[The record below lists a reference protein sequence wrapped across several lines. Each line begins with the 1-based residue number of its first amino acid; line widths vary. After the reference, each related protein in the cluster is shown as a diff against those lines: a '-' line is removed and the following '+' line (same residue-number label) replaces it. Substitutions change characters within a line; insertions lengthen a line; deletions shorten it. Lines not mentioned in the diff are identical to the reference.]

1 MVAAR
6 SQQTL
11 KTLGLNLNNTL
22 KTSIYHILK
31 DSKDLGYNLHDNP
44 TNWGARSPKTQRTL
58 RPCIN
63 TTISI
68 VAIQILDSKG
78 CGGQILRTLWL
89 RLASITK
96 RLWVHIS
103 TIIEVC

>member
-11 KTLGLNLNNTL
+11 KTLGLNLNNIL

-44 TNWGARSPKTQRTL
+44 TNWGGQ
-58 RPCIN
+58 
-63 TTISI
+63 
-68 VAIQILDSKG
+68 VAKDSEDFK
-78 CGGQILRTLWL
+78 
-89 RLASITK
+89 AMY
-96 RLWVHIS
+96 
-103 TIIEVC
+103 